1 MKPARLDRL
10 GHRRVARRWGT
21 KVALGTLIA
30 CLLAALAPA
39 QLRAQSANEKDINDI
54 GHRGVGDGMN
64 FYSLEKEIA
73 LGKSLAQQV
82 EATAR
87 IEKDPVVNE
96 YVNRLTQNLVRHSD
110 AKVPFTVRVVE
121 SPDVNAAALPGG
133 YFFVNTGL
141 ILAADNE
148 AQLAGVMSHEIAHV
162 AARHGTRSATKGE
175 LINYAT
181 IPLIFVGGGIG
192 LAARSLGSIAVP
204 MSFLKFTRGDE
215 KEADYLGVQYMY
227 AAGYD
232 PQGMT
237 EMFEKLLSQEK
248 KQPGTIAKAF
258 ETHPTN
264 PARIT
269 ASEHEIAT
277 ILPPKPEYVEDTS
290 EFDQVKA
297 RLAMLEHQN
306 ATDLKLNG
314 SDRPSLIRGDGS
326 KATPDAP
333 NGKPTLKHRGGG
345 GGF

>member
-1 MKPARLDRL
+1 MKPILPGLRGKALVL
-10 GHRRVARRWGT
+10 SLAFA
-21 KVALGTLIA
+21 VALPLG
-30 CLLAALAPA
+30 
-39 QLRAQSANEKDINDI
+39 AQSSKEKDLNDI

-96 YVNRLTQNLVRHSD
+96 YINRLAQNLVRHSD

-148 AQLAGVMSHEIAHV
+148 AELAGAMAHEIAHV
-162 AARHGTRSATKGE
+162 AARHGTRMATKGE

-192 LAARSLGSIAVP
+192 LAARSVGSIAVP

-215 KEADYLGVQYMY
+215 KEADYLGMQYMY
-227 AAGYD
+227 EAGYD
-232 PQGMT
+232 PQAFT
-237 EMFEKLLSQEK
+237 QMFEKLLSKEK
-248 KQPGTIAKAF
+248 KQPGTVAKAF
-258 ETHPTN
+258 ETHPPT
-264 PARIT
+264 PDRIA
-269 ASEHEIAT
+269 ASEKEIRT
-277 ILPPKPEYVEDTS
+277 LLPTRPEYVDNTS

-297 RLAMLEHQN
+297 RLALLEHQN
-306 ATDLKLNG
+306 ATDLKLHG
-314 SDRPSLIRGDGS
+314 SDRPSLIRPDGS
-326 KATPDAP
+326 KATPNAP
-333 NGKPTLKHRGGG
+333 NGKPTLKHRGDGG
-345 GGF
+345 GGQ